1 MHKVG
6 LKMLKNKLSE
16 YVRLAAAGDTVV
28 ITDRDRIVAEIV
40 PPQPRTGLTPFEE
53 KGVGEGWLTP
63 ARIRDGSPPPSKP
76 VPGLTLERL
85 MSDLARDREDR

>member
-1 MHKVG
+1 
-6 LKMLKNKLSE
+6 
-16 YVRLAAAGDTVV
+16 
-28 ITDRDRIVAEIV
+28 VAEIV

-63 ARIRDGSPPPSKP
+63 ARIRDGSPPRSKP